1 MSQSYSLAKRKRRLD
16 VALRSATSEKS
27 LDERALTLAAAMK
40 SGNEIFAA
48 QRILERCGPDSS
60 FSSRL
65 LLQGFDCFFFVT
77 VPSSPNYLWRTFYE
91 SLCSGYN
98 ILSVFPP
105 FTYRLGPPS
114 GQGLVCPPFRH
125 AH

>member
-48 QRILERCGPDSS
+48 QRVLDRCGPDSS

-65 LLQGFDCFFFVT
+65 LLQKFDW
-77 VPSSPNYLWRTFYE
+77 L
-91 SLCSGYN
+91 L
-98 ILSVFPP
+98 
-105 FTYRLGPPS
+105 
-114 GQGLVCPPFRH
+114 FRH
-125 AH
+125 CALLA